1 VCGHGSQ
8 RWAPRGCDGRIS
20 RREPNLDRL
29 GETSKSPKERWTGR
43 GEAVDGGISRFHPL
57 RSNWSTLP
65 MLSSLVWGP
74 SRSKRISVRVLSIS
88 GMFSDGGS
96 NKNSFG
102 GTGQENLAPRVGFFL
117 WRYGLADIYGF
128 DLTSASLESSQRY
141 LELFRPVCEPTAG

>member
-1 VCGHGSQ
+1 
-8 RWAPRGCDGRIS
+8 
-20 RREPNLDRL
+20 
-29 GETSKSPKERWTGR
+29 
-43 GEAVDGGISRFHPL
+43 
-57 RSNWSTLP
+57 
-65 MLSSLVWGP
+65 MLSSRGGYLG
-74 SRSKRISVRVLSIS
+74 SKRISVGVLSIS
-88 GMFSDGGS
+88 GMFGDDGS

>member
-1 VCGHGSQ
+1 MLRFRDFTHSVQ
-8 RWAPRGCDGRIS
+8 
-20 RREPNLDRL
+20 
-29 GETSKSPKERWTGR
+29 TGR
-43 GEAVDGGISRFHPL
+43 PCRCFQVGED
-57 RSNWSTLP
+57 
-65 MLSSLVWGP
+65 
-74 SRSKRISVRVLSIS
+74 ISVQKGSPFGFIYLS
-88 GMFSDGGS
+88 GMFGDDGS